1 MINTKDKTMGK
12 LNDVFT
18 IGSEGQTRERL
29 PDGSLLCRDVPF
41 ARTGTMVYDESEFAG
56 GEDVNGDPI
65 KSPDGV
71 VIVHRDGNVLFDDDT
86 ITSFEAAPITL
97 KHPPVFVNPDNHDEY
112 TQGSI
117 RNIRRGDGIYSDYL
131 LADMVIRGRD
141 ALDAV
146 EGDKAREVSPGY
158 DADYQPIEGKPGH
171 YKQTRIIGNHL
182 AIVQRGRGGRGVRI
196 GDNEGKQMAFKKKTW
211 GQKLLSAIT
220 TSDADGIEEAIRE
233 GAEEM
238 PERVEPTLDSK
249 TKDDDINTVGENDEK
264 FHKEMMAAIGD
275 LGAKI
280 DALVSALQGTTDE
293 EQDVKDRKDEAA
305 GEAREEQK
313 KEDEKAVEETKDEA
327 SCLDEDGKACMTAD
341 AAFSA
346 VRSHAVQTAEI
357 IAPGLKIGTVD
368 ASASP
373 VTQRDK
379 IVGIRRAALEASLRG
394 PNAATVRRFVGA
406 SPIKNMT
413 NDAVFIAFRAAG
425 DAISEINRR
434 SASQYSASRPIAP
447 GMGASAVTIADI
459 NAKNRAFWS
468 K

>member
-1 MINTKDKTMGK
+1 MINTTDKTMGK

-41 ARTGTMVYDESEFAG
+41 ARIGKMLYDQSEFAG
-56 GEDVNGDPI
+56 GTDVNGDPI
-65 KSPDGV
+65 TSPDGV
-71 VIVHRDGNVLFDDDT
+71 VIVHRDGDVLFSQPT
-86 ITSFEAAPITL
+86 IESFEAAPITL

-196 GDNEGKQMAFKKKTW
+196 GDNEGNIMAFKKKTW

-220 TSDADGIEEAIRE
+220 TSDADGVEEAIRE
-233 GAEEM
+233 GADEM
-238 PERVEPTLDSK
+238 PERVEPTLDR
-249 TKDDDINTVGENDEK
+249 TRDDDINTVGENDEK
-264 FHKEMMAAIGD
+264 FHAEMMAAIGD

-280 DALVSALQGTTDE
+280 DALVSALQVTTDE
-293 EQDVKDRKDEAA
+293 EQDVKGRKDEAA

-327 SCLDEDGKACMTAD
+327 SCLDEDGKSCMTAD

-434 SASQYSASRPIAP
+434 AASQYSASRPIAP
-447 GMGASAVTIADI
+447 GMGASAVTVADI

>member
-41 ARTGTMVYDESEFAG
+41 ARTGTMIYDESEFAG

-65 KSPDGV
+65 TSPDGV
-71 VIVHRDGNVLFDDDT
+71 VIVHRDGDVLFNNDT
-86 ITSFEAAPITL
+86 ISSFEAAPITL

-131 LADMVIRGRD
+131 LADMVIRGRN

-158 DADYQPIEGKPGH
+158 DADYQPIEGRPGH
-171 YKQTRIIGNHL
+171 YKQTRIVGNHL

-196 GDNEGKQMAFKKKTW
+196 GDNEGSNMAFKKKTW

-220 TSDADGIEEAIRE
+220 TSDADGVEEAIRE
-233 GAEEM
+233 GADEM
-238 PERVEPTLDSK
+238 PERVEPTLDR
-249 TKDDDINTVGENDEK
+249 TRDDDINTVGENDNK
-264 FHKEMMAAIGD
+264 FHQEMMSAIGG
-275 LGAKI
+275 LGEKI
-280 DALVSALQGTTDE
+280 DALVAVLSGKTTDE
-293 EQDVKDRKDEAA
+293 DPPKTNPSTEDE
-305 GEAREEQK
+305 GEEQK
-313 KEDEKAVEETKDEA
+313 KEDEKVVEETKDEA

-357 IAPGLKIGTVD
+357 IAPGLKVGTVD
-368 ASASP
+368 ASASH
-373 VTQRDK
+373 VTQREK

-406 SPIKNMT
+406 SPIRNMT

-434 SASQYSASRPIAP
+434 SASQYSSSRPIAP
-447 GMGASAVTIADI
+447 GMGASAVTSADI
-459 NAKNRAFWS
+459 NAKNRAFWA

>member
-41 ARTGTMVYDESEFAG
+41 ARTGTMIYDESEFAG

-65 KSPDGV
+65 TSPDGV
-71 VIVHRDGNVLFDDDT
+71 VIVHRDGDVLFNNDT
-86 ITSFEAAPITL
+86 ISSFEAAPITL

-131 LADMVIRGRD
+131 LADMVIRGRN

-158 DADYQPIEGKPGH
+158 DADYQPIEGRPGH
-171 YKQTRIIGNHL
+171 YKQTRIVGNHL

-196 GDNEGKQMAFKKKTW
+196 GDNEGSNMAFKKKTW

-220 TSDADGIEEAIRE
+220 TSDADGVEEAIRE
-233 GAEEM
+233 GADEM
-238 PERVEPTLDSK
+238 PERVEPTLDR
-249 TKDDDINTVGENDEK
+249 TRDDDINTVGENDNK
-264 FHKEMMAAIGD
+264 FHQEMMSAIGG
-275 LGAKI
+275 LGEKI
-280 DALVSALQGTTDE
+280 DALVAVLSGKTTDE
-293 EQDVKDRKDEAA
+293 DPPKTNPSTEDE
-305 GEAREEQK
+305 GEEQK

-357 IAPGLKIGTVD
+357 IAPGLKVGTVD
-368 ASASP
+368 ASASH
-373 VTQRDK
+373 VTQREK

-406 SPIKNMT
+406 SPIRNMT

-434 SASQYSASRPIAP
+434 SASQYSSSRPIAP
-447 GMGASAVTIADI
+447 GMGASAVTSADI
-459 NAKNRAFWS
+459 NAKNRAFWA

>member
-41 ARTGTMVYDESEFAG
+41 ARTGTMIYDESEFAG
-56 GEDVNGDPI
+56 GGDVNGDPI
-65 KSPDGV
+65 TSPDGV
-71 VIVHRDGNVLFDDDT
+71 VIVHRDGDVLFNNDT
-86 ITSFEAAPITL
+86 ISSFEAAPITL

-131 LADMVIRGRD
+131 LADMVIRGRN

-158 DADYQPIEGKPGH
+158 DADYQPIEGRPGH
-171 YKQTRIIGNHL
+171 YKQTRIVGNHL

-196 GDNEGKQMAFKKKTW
+196 GDNEGSNMAFKKKTW

-220 TSDADGIEEAIRE
+220 TSDADGVEEAIRE
-233 GAEEM
+233 GADEM
-238 PERVEPTLDSK
+238 PERVEPTLDR
-249 TKDDDINTVGENDEK
+249 TRDDDINTVGENDNK
-264 FHKEMMAAIGD
+264 FHQEMMSAIGG
-275 LGAKI
+275 LGEKI
-280 DALVSALQGTTDE
+280 DALVAVLSGKTTDE
-293 EQDVKDRKDEAA
+293 DPPKTNPPTEDE
-305 GEAREEQK
+305 GEEQK
-313 KEDEKAVEETKDEA
+313 KDEEAVEETKDEA

-357 IAPGLKIGTVD
+357 IAPGLKVGTVD
-368 ASASP
+368 ASASH
-373 VTQRDK
+373 VTQREK

-406 SPIKNMT
+406 SPIRNMT

-434 SASQYSASRPIAP
+434 SASQYSSSRPIAP
-447 GMGASAVTIADI
+447 GMGASAVTSADI
-459 NAKNRAFWS
+459 NAKNRAFWA

>member
-41 ARTGTMVYDESEFAG
+41 ARTGTMIYDESEFAG

-65 KSPDGV
+65 TSPDGV
-71 VIVHRDGNVLFDDDT
+71 VIVHRDGDVLFNNDT
-86 ITSFEAAPITL
+86 ISSFEAAPITL

-131 LADMVIRGRD
+131 LADMVIRGRN

-158 DADYQPIEGKPGH
+158 DADYQPIEGRPGH
-171 YKQTRIIGNHL
+171 YKQTRIVGNHL

-196 GDNEGKQMAFKKKTW
+196 GDNEGSNMAFKKKTW

-220 TSDADGIEEAIRE
+220 TSDADGVEEAIRE
-233 GAEEM
+233 GADEM
-238 PERVEPTLDSK
+238 PERVEPTLDR
-249 TKDDDINTVGENDEK
+249 TRDDDINTVGENDNK
-264 FHKEMMAAIGD
+264 FHKEMMTAIGG
-275 LGAKI
+275 LGEKI
-280 DALVSALQGTTDE
+280 DALVAVLSGKTTDE
-293 EQDVKDRKDEAA
+293 DPPKTNPPTEDE
-305 GEAREEQK
+305 GEEQK

-357 IAPGLKIGTVD
+357 IAPGLKVGTVD
-368 ASASP
+368 ASASH
-373 VTQRDK
+373 VTQREK

-406 SPIKNMT
+406 SPIRNMT

-434 SASQYSASRPIAP
+434 SASQYSSSRPIAP
-447 GMGASAVTIADI
+447 GMGASAVTSADI
-459 NAKNRAFWS
+459 NAKNRAFWA